1 MKPHLKVPRKASRK
15 FHKGVYYASNFPAVL
30 SVHLWCVFMSAFWNY
45 VSNRG
50 RFFLIKNFGCT
61 QHSSSKLGSVFAG
74 TKFLLFLHFVSARNA
89 WTAVLL
95 FSIHHTIFYMFKRH
109 VLTQISQIYAD
120 KRQAGKWNYNYNN
133 GRSRVSRG
141 NKIQKLRKFLA
152 SKSKT
157 KLAWAMPNAAR
168 HSLSKKIAKS
178 WTEEACLLCRTQP
191 KLFIKKAHYCSCNV
205 WKDQETHLK
214 VPRKAS
220 MKVTDKPWV

>member
-1 MKPHLKVPRKASRK
+1 M
-15 FHKGVYYASNFPAVL
+15 SNNGP
-30 SVHLWCVFMSAFWNY
+30 
-45 VSNRG
+45 
-50 RFFLIKNFGCT
+50 FFLIKNFGCT

-141 NKIQKLRKFLA
+141 NKMQKLRKFRANEYRVKFTWTMLSA
-152 SKSKT
+152 AEILYQKKRPNINHWALSARKKTHINVYRKNYRKNSLEKSP
-157 KLAWAMPNAAR
+157 LNE
-168 HSLSKKIAKS
+168 L
-178 WTEEACLLCRTQP
+178 
-191 KLFIKKAHYCSCNV
+191 
-205 WKDQETHLK
+205 THLLLSSCK
-214 VPRKAS
+214 
-220 MKVTDKPWV
+220 